1 MSASF
6 SFFQKFFSGGFQIV
20 MDKNKLLTLA
30 LEAGEIMLAAGAET
44 HRVED
49 TMERILSTDK
59 EHRPQAVVLSNSL
72 FAGIYSDSCT
82 PISNLKKITGRS
94 TNLEKITRV
103 NAMSRKFVEK
113 KITMEEAFKE
123 LKQIRKLPSFSYPLT
138 IFCYG
143 MACAAFSPMFNGTFL
158 DSAGAFPTGLA
169 LGILMLF
176 LSKHNVSYFLSS
188 LLGGVLITILSL
200 FFYTIGLGNSYD
212 KIIIG
217 CIMPLVPGVTITNA
231 IRDVM
236 EGDFLCGT
244 SKVIEAVL
252 IAVAVASGVG
262 MVLRIYNVF
271 F

>member
-1 MSASF
+1 
-6 SFFQKFFSGGFQIV
+6 

-72 FAGIYSDSCT
+72 FAGIYSNTCK
-82 PISNLKKITGRS
+82 PISNLKKISGRS

-103 NAMSRKFVEK
+103 NSMSRKFVEG
-113 KITMEEAFKE
+113 KITIEEAFE
-123 LKQIRKLPSFSYPLT
+123 QLTQIRTLPSFSYHL
-138 IFCYG
+138 IVFCYG
-143 MACAAFSPMFNGTFL
+143 MSCAAFTPMFDGNFI
-158 DSAGAFPTGLA
+158 DSIGAFFTGLI
-169 LGILMLF
+169 LGMLMLF
-176 LSKHNVSYFLSS
+176 LSKHKVSYFLSS
-188 LLGGVLITILSL
+188 LLGGVVLTAFSL
-200 FFYTIGLGNSYD
+200 LFYTIGFGNNYD

-231 IRDVM
+231 IRDIM